1 MRLPRCLGN
10 VNPSHNQGQTGKWW
24 KTRGN
29 NKTVKLGKHKT
40 GPSSFLSSNSQ
51 NAGNVVRWKREEN
64 VEFSSFECWLM
75 EMAIIASIHQ
85 ILVCELC
92 WTDSR
97 SSTYWIFPSVI
108 YLKPFHFR
116 ASLIFIWFEFLF
128 FCIFF
133 TLCDFPDGNDA
144 TEAKKKSNGS
154 LWRRIWQRRAAR
166 KYRSI
171 FIFYRAQLLKSIFF
185 WTEWGE
191 YIIIIINFK

>member
-1 MRLPRCLGN
+1 
-10 VNPSHNQGQTGKWW
+10 
-24 KTRGN
+24 
-29 NKTVKLGKHKT
+29 
-40 GPSSFLSSNSQ
+40 
-51 NAGNVVRWKREEN
+51 
-64 VEFSSFECWLM
+64 M

-154 LWRRIWQRRAAR
+154 LWRRIWQLRAAR

-185 WTEWGE
+185 WTEWGGIYNNNNKLQIE
-191 YIIIIINFK
+191 NKEELGEISQPEGRWSWSMSSSSHRRRNI